1 MVIYWSVFCSIL
13 SNSNHKY
20 PTPLPIKSGGCYC
33 CVGAGLIPA
42 YQGNPTIIFVWFVL
56 FLGKTY
62 FFIPTLRLDVYI
74 YFMIMLIFLSL
85 QYIQENVSVI
95 QSKASND
102 SKIKLDKKTVLHLCQ
117 ALSKNVKI
125 SNSIFRYS

>member
-1 MVIYWSVFCSIL
+1 MVIYWSLFCSIL

-62 FFIPTLRLDVYI
+62 FFITTPRLDVYI

-85 QYIQENVSVI
+85 QYIQENVPVI

-102 SKIKLDKKTVLHLCQ
+102 RKIKQD
-117 ALSKNVKI
+117 
-125 SNSIFRYS
+125 